1 MVLPGA
7 LEYECWKCSISYM
20 GCYPSHWRTPS
31 CLKMGTLH
39 HQPDDIGWVILCF
52 WGTTWFFNV
61 REIFYLVVQCSKVG
75 CGLGQGPKH
84 AEAVESVFCTSG
96 AVGAASLSVWN
107 MMAGFPGSKPC
118 SNWLPAEW
126 VGGIDGYWGME
137 ICNKCLFV
145 FVWCPMQLDW
155 GNLWLDPD
163 PTATPALGRK
173 GISMDLA
180 EMLEIIWR
188 FLASDL
194 VPMAT
199 PKLWEYTKIVEI

>member
-1 MVLPGA
+1 MFHFIYGMLSFP
-7 LEYECWKCSISYM
+7 LTNSIM
-20 GCYPSHWRTPS
+20 FQDGHIAP
-31 CLKMGTLH
+31 
-39 HQPDDIGWVILCF
+39 PDDIGWVILCF
-52 WGTTWFFNV
+52 WDTTCFFDV
-61 REIFYLVVQCSKVG
+61 REIFYLVVKCSKVG

-84 AEAVESVFCTSG
+84 AEAVEHLWSCRRGFSFCMKYDG
-96 AVGAASLSVWN
+96 
-107 MMAGFPGSKPC
+107 GFPGSKPC

-126 VGGIDGYWGME
+126 LGGIEWYWGME

-145 FVWCPMQLDW
+145 FVWCPMQVDW

-163 PTATPALGRK
+163 PTATPALSLK

-199 PKLWEYTKIVEI
+199 PKLWVSIY